1 MMRAQRSSPGWAL
14 ALTSV
19 AFFMVALDTLVVIT
33 ALPAM
38 QRDLHAGLSTLE
50 WTVNAYGLAFAAGI
64 ITAAA
69 LGDRF
74 GRRRVFSLGL
84 ALFAVASAA
93 CALAPTA
100 GTLIA
105 ARAVQG
111 IGAAMVMPLSLTI
124 LTAAFPPQRRGAVVG
139 IWGGIAGLAVA
150 AGPLVGGAITQ
161 GLDWHWVFWVNVP
174 IGLVAAA
181 LSAVRLAESRGPA
194 ARLDLPGA
202 ALAAGGAVALVWG
215 LARAGDVGWGNVE
228 TAATLGTGILL
239 IAGFVAWE
247 LRAPEPM
254 LPMRLFGSLAFSAAN
269 LTGAMV
275 GAALTA
281 AAFLMAQ
288 YFQGVLGLSPL
299 DAGLRLLP
307 WTATPLLV
315 APLAGALS
323 DRIGQRP
330 LMVLGMLLQGA
341 GFVWIALVAGPAVGY
356 EHLVLPL
363 VMAGAGV
370 SMVLPTA
377 PTAVLNAVAPRDIGR
392 ASGASSTLQRVGG
405 AFGVAVTAAV
415 FAAHGHL
422 GTAAS
427 FDAGFRPALAVAAGL
442 SLLGAVS
449 ALAVTRRRRSAEPVR
464 AETPIAA

>member
-84 ALFAVASAA
+84 ALFAVASAT

-111 IGAAMVMPLSLTI
+111 VGAAMVIPLSLTI
-124 LTAAFPPQRRGAVVG
+124 LTAAFPPHPPGPLVG

-181 LSAVRLAESRGPA
+181 LSRVRLAESRGPE

-202 ALAAGGAVALVWG
+202 ALAAGGAAALAWG
-215 LARAGDVGWGNVE
+215 PAPARAGG
-228 TAATLGTGILL
+228 
-239 IAGFVAWE
+239 
-247 LRAPEPM
+247 
-254 LPMRLFGSLAFSAAN
+254 
-269 LTGAMV
+269 
-275 GAALTA
+275 
-281 AAFLMAQ
+281 
-288 YFQGVLGLSPL
+288 
-299 DAGLRLLP
+299 
-307 WTATPLLV
+307 
-315 APLAGALS
+315 
-323 DRIGQRP
+323 
-330 LMVLGMLLQGA
+330 
-341 GFVWIALVAGPAVGY
+341 
-356 EHLVLPL
+356 
-363 VMAGAGV
+363 
-370 SMVLPTA
+370 
-377 PTAVLNAVAPRDIGR
+377 
-392 ASGASSTLQRVGG
+392 
-405 AFGVAVTAAV
+405 
-415 FAAHGHL
+415 
-422 GTAAS
+422 
-427 FDAGFRPALAVAAGL
+427 
-442 SLLGAVS
+442 
-449 ALAVTRRRRSAEPVR
+449 
-464 AETPIAA
+464 